1 MDDRA
6 KRLIMMPKDSSNDAK
21 KGTSTMLRW
30 RLLLGTL
37 LIAALVVLCAFDA
50 MMPWEFAGTFLLPVA
65 LIAALLAT
73 REVLDLAAVGNMR
86 PLRWP
91 VYVGN
96 LLIVAGGWASIYE
109 MVPSVTPEP
118 PVQSPMFNA
127 GAYALGWP
135 FFGLVSAVLLSCLG
149 EMCRYRKPGGNMANL
164 AAAIFTLIYVGFMLS
179 FAVQMRMWC
188 GVEALVSWI
197 IVVKMGDIGA
207 YTVGRLIGRHK
218 MAPLLSP
225 GKTMEGAVGAL
236 AFSCLG
242 SWLTFRWLVP
252 VLPTTESF
260 QTGPWW
266 GWIVFGL
273 LVGTAGMVGD
283 LFESM
288 LKRDVGRKDSSDWL
302 PGFGG
307 VLDILD
313 SLLLSAPVAWFCW
326 VSGLVGR

>member
-1 MDDRA
+1 MDERA
-6 KRLIMMPKDSSNDAK
+6 KRLIMMPKDSLNDAK
-21 KGTSTMLRW
+21 KETSTMLRW

-37 LIAALVVLCAFDA
+37 LIAALAALCVLDA
-50 MMPWEFAGTFLLPVA
+50 TLPEEFGGALLLPVA
-65 LIAALLAT
+65 LIAALMAT
-73 REVLDLAAVGNMR
+73 REVLDLAAAANMR

-96 LLIVAGGWASIYE
+96 LLIVTGSWTPLYEIVPRLMPETAMFFSVPLGFAS
-109 MVPSVTPEP
+109 PL
-118 PVQSPMFNA
+118 
-127 GAYALGWP
+127 LG
-135 FFGLVSAVLLSCLG
+135 VVIAVLLSITG

-164 AAAIFTLIYVGFMLS
+164 SAAIFALIYVGLMLS
-179 FAVQMRMWC
+179 FAVRLRLW
-188 GVEALVSWI
+188 GVAAIASWI

-225 GKTMEGAVGAL
+225 GKTIEGAFGSL

-252 VLPTTESF
+252 GFASEWTGP
-260 QTGPWW
+260 GPWW
-266 GWIVFGL
+266 GWLVFGL